1 MFAIKNGT
9 GAACVIVGML
19 FFPSHILAG
28 EVLRVGGTG
37 ATNEMIKSLGV
48 LFAAETGIKVDIIP
62 GLGTGGGNSAL
73 ADGVIDVCISGRA
86 LNTAEIA
93 KGLVAV
99 AEFHTPFVLVTS
111 ESKPDGFKSAD
122 IAQIYQSDKPAWA
135 NGEPIRIILRPTNE
149 SDTSVLGQLFP
160 GMAGAIAK
168 VRNRADLSVAATDQD
183 NAEMAEKT
191 SGSLVG
197 ATFTQI
203 KTESRNLRFVAIDG
217 VEPSLEAYEKGTY
230 PFGKSLYFVLAAKKS
245 PAGERFL
252 AFLHSPK
259 GTAAMREAG
268 VFLRVK

>member
-1 MFAIKNGT
+1 MFAIRNSAR
-9 GAACVIVGML
+9 AACVIVGML
-19 FFPSHILAG
+19 FFQSQIVAG
-28 EVLRVGGTG
+28 EILRVGGTG
-37 ATNEMIKSLGV
+37 ATNEMIKSVGV
-48 LFAAETGIKVDIIP
+48 PFAAETGINVEVIP
-62 GLGTGGGNSAL
+62 GLGTGGGNKAV
-73 ADGVIDVCISGRA
+73 ADGVIDLCISGRP
-86 LNTAEIA
+86 LNAAEIA

-99 AEFHTPFVLVTS
+99 AELRTPFGLVTS
-111 ESKPDGFKSAD
+111 KSKPNGFKSAE

-135 NGEPIRIILRPTNE
+135 NGAPIRIILRPTNE
-149 SDTSVLGQLFP
+149 SDTSVLGQMFP
-160 GMAGAIAK
+160 GMIGAIAK
-168 VRNRADLSVAATDQD
+168 VRDRADLSVAATDQD